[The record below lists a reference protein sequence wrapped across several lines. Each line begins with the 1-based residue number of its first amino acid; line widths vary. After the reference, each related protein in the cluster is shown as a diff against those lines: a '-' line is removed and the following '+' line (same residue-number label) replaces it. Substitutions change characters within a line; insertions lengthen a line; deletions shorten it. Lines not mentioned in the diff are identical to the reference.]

1 MSLKSN
7 SARKPSV
14 SSPLVPPQSTAKLP
28 IRSTSDLQI
37 HLQKFHTLF
46 QPLPFREGFLLS
58 TGQPTRSCRD
68 QVAGTAIRARY
79 GESELSDSVGILQG
93 SRRFGLEQY
102 VSVWWF
108 SCPVDP
114 YCADLFSNA
123 RSGTDPGFCDVLDG
137 QRHRLLQVEWAADEA
152 KDSQQTSSASR
163 QQQKARCCLE

>member
-1 MSLKSN
+1 M
-7 SARKPSV
+7 
-14 SSPLVPPQSTAKLP
+14 PPQSTAKLQ
-28 IRSTSDLQI
+28 IRLTSDLQI
-37 HLQKFHTLF
+37 HLQKFHTLL

-68 QVAGTAIRARY
+68 QGAGTAIRTRY
-79 GESELSDSVGILQG
+79 GEPELSDSVGILQG

-108 SCPVDP
+108 RCPVDP

-123 RSGTDPGFCDVLDG
+123 RSGADPGFCDVLDG